1 LRIEKLNLG
10 DSSTVVAR
18 LLNKMGN
25 IYLAKADVTNM
36 MECFTEATRIYEL
49 CGETENANGDLEISG
64 YNFYCLS
71 ITNPE
76 CAAAA

>member
-1 LRIEKLNLG
+1 MRIEKLNLG
-10 DSSTVVAR
+10 NSSPAVAR
-18 LLNKMGN
+18 LLNKIGN

-36 MECFTEATRIYEL
+36 MRCFTEASRIYEE
-49 CGETENANGDLEISG
+49 CGEAANGDLEISG